1 LQIGTDVLLIITS
14 TSDKH
19 LNNVNIDD
27 LDDLEQFS
35 AVAHI
40 IRVNCP
46 KIAADLDKLHMKF
59 FA

>member
-1 LQIGTDVLLIITS
+1 VLLIITS